1 MHRREFIFLAGGGVA
16 SWPLSALAEQAHPP
30 IVGILGV
37 GSPQSEAFRAGAF
50 RKGLSEGGYFEG
62 QNFTLESRWAWNQPD
77 KLRELASELVQRG
90 VAVIAAV
97 GTSAALAAQAATK
110 TVPIVFAIGG
120 DPVAF
125 GLVKSLARPGSN
137 LTGTSFLVNTLIAK
151 RFEVLLEAVPNAKV
165 LGLLVNATNPNTEE
179 ETRAARAAV
188 EAKARKLLV
197 INANANSGLM
207 TAFASMVQQGVDAIC
222 VQADQFLLIPPG
234 QVVRL
239 AVDHRLP
246 ALYPS
251 RELVVAGGMMSYGTS
266 QSEAYRFVGTYAA
279 RILKGEKPVNLPVQ
293 QSTKIELLIN
303 LKTAKALGLEIP
315 PTLLARA
322 DEVIE

>member
-1 MHRREFIFLAGGGVA
+1 V
-16 SWPLSALAEQAHPP
+16 
-30 IVGILGV
+30 
-37 GSPQSEAFRAGAF
+37 
-50 RKGLSEGGYFEG
+50 
-62 QNFTLESRWAWNQPD
+62 
-77 KLRELASELVQRG
+77 ELG

-125 GLVKSLARPGSN
+125 GLVKSLPRPGGN

-165 LGLLVNATNPNTEE
+165 LGLLVNATNPNTEAE
-179 ETRAARAAV
+179 VQAARAAV
-188 EAKARKLLV
+188 EAKARKLS
-197 INANANSGLM
+197 IIQANANSDLT
-207 TAFASMVQQGVDAIC
+207 TAFSAMVQQGVDAIC
-222 VQADQFLLIPPG
+222 VQADQFLLIPPEP
-234 QVVRL
+234 VVRL
-239 AVDHRLP
+239 ASNHRLP

-266 QSEAYRFVGTYAA
+266 QSDAYRFVGTYAA
-279 RILKGEKPVNLPVQ
+279 RILKGEKPMNLPVQ
-293 QSTKIELLIN
+293 QSTKVELLIN
-303 LKTAKALGLEIP
+303 LKTAKALGLDIP